1 MLLRKADDKNACFNY
16 LVQLI
21 VRKLLQNYSDLEKV
35 NLYLD
40 NRSVKIG
47 NRLSLKPYLYNK
59 LVLEKLETTC
69 NVKRIEFE
77 THYVESESCYLI
89 EWADILANT
98 IYKKYNLN
106 LNIYYK

>member
-47 NRLSLKPYLYNK
+47 NRL
-59 LVLEKLETTC
+59 
-69 NVKRIEFE
+69 
-77 THYVESESCYLI
+77 
-89 EWADILANT
+89 
-98 IYKKYNLN
+98 
-106 LNIYYK
+106 